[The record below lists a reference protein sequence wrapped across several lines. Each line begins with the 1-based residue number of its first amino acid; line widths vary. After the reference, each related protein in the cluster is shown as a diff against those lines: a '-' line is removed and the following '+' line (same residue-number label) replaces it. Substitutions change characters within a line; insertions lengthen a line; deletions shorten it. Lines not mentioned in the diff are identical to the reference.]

1 MAPGSGT
8 QSLAE
13 NQTTEWE
20 APRQL
25 AELRGRD
32 LEKSGVVFRCGQYM
46 YRTTGREMGQGGMG
60 TVFLMGRRLGTSGQV
75 QAVIG
80 KVFHSDYLLQLRTDK
95 ASRHEHD
102 LVMANIDN
110 IAELDHPHILPHMFR
125 HKSPTTF

>member
-1 MAPGSGT
+1 MAQGSGT

-32 LEKSGVVFRCGQYM
+32 LEESGIVFRCGQHL
-46 YRTTGREMGQGGMG
+46 YRTTGREMGHGGMG
-60 TVFLMGRRLGTSGQV
+60 TVFLMGRRLGTGGQE

-80 KVFHSDYLLQLRTDK
+80 KVFHSD
-95 ASRHEHD
+95 
-102 LVMANIDN
+102 
-110 IAELDHPHILPHMFR
+110 
-125 HKSPTTF
+125 